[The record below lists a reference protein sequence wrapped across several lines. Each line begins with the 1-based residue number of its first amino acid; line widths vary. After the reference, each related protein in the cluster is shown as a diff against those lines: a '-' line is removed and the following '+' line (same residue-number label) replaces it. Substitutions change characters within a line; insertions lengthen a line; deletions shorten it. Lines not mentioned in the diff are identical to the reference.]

1 MDEILRRAE
10 RITDHGPQM
19 GMESTFTGFLGAG
32 GLDGPAGQGG
42 CGPEATGARRAL
54 GICMTKWPCSCGE
67 GWRPIVEDLLA
78 EFDRIAQEEG
88 ELIRHSFQEKY
99 GELRV
104 YTNCRS
110 PSIDAAIEVAV
121 ARSRVTCEGC
131 GRPSELRTIDG
142 VWMTTRCHDCRRLR
156 R

>member
-1 MDEILRRAE
+1 
-10 RITDHGPQM
+10 
-19 GMESTFTGFLGAG
+19 
-32 GLDGPAGQGG
+32 
-42 CGPEATGARRAL
+42 
-54 GICMTKWPCSCGE
+54 MTKWPYSCGE

-78 EFDRIAQEEG
+78 EFGRIAEEEG

-110 PSIDAAIEVAV
+110 PSIDAAIEAAV

-131 GRPSELRTIDG
+131 GRPSELRTIEG